1 MVKLNVNKIMSD
13 TAYEMQLAIK
23 AESGG
28 VLQIK
33 VILKLQKMETDL
45 IKYCEKR
52 SLLTV
57 SFKSN

>member
-1 MVKLNVNKIMSD
+1 
-13 TAYEMQLAIK
+13 MQLAIK

-52 SLLTV
+52 SLLSV